1 MNVNVTIEIKDNN
14 EHISTQQFNYEYE
27 ATKEKF
33 ISKMTQEVKEQMG
46 QNLTPSQM
54 EAMLKESHP
63 KAIFDFAVC
72 SDWII
77 DNIKTIAQKVKQ
89 ENDATYKVLS
99 FELVNDGGVS
109 EVKYDSTNNELRDML
124 TYMNK
129 DFDDMIKTA

>member
-1 MNVNVTIEIKDNN
+1 MNVTVTIEIKDNE
-14 EHISTQQFNYEYE
+14 EHITTEQFNYEYE
-27 ATKEKF
+27 PTKERF
-33 ISKMTQEVKEQMG
+33 INKMAEEVKAQMG
-46 QNLTPSQM
+46 QNMSSSQM
-54 EAMLKESHP
+54 ESMMKEAHP
-63 KAIFDFAVC
+63 KAVFDFAVC

-77 DNIKTIAQKVKQ
+77 DNIKTIADKIKQ
-89 ENDATYKVLS
+89 DGATYKVLS